1 MPLWNV
7 CLDGERCYKDDIIYS
22 MSRKIRNV
30 ILVRYAE
37 IALKG
42 RNRKMFEERLRENI
56 AESLGSPKAQV
67 KGVRGQLAVYVE
79 DDELD
84 HAVEHLAKVFGIAW
98 FAVTMRCASHI
109 EAIIETC
116 VDAAIGRIDKRTTFA
131 IRAHRSYKKLGF
143 SSDRIQR
150 EAGEAVRN
158 ATGAGVDLGNPDV
171 TIYVGAAREGTYVY
185 TEKIP
190 GPGGLPV
197 GSSGKI
203 LALLSG
209 GFDSIASAYYLAKRG
224 AQVDFLHFHAFPNS
238 EQVLSSKIASITE
251 KLSAWTMSKKLYLAS
266 YFPFESRVWEL
277 DTREQRHEL
286 VVFRRLM
293 VRTAEALALQQGYQ
307 AIILGDSLGQVAS
320 QTMENI
326 AAVDEAVT
334 MPVFRPLIGMDKVE
348 VVQFVRD
355 LGLYEEATAD
365 YKDCCSII
373 ARNPA
378 IRAHMP
384 SVHALEEKLGM
395 NALLEEIA
403 EMVEETEVGE
413 RWK

>member
-1 MPLWNV
+1 V
-7 CLDGERCYKDDIIYS
+7 QVSEGE
-22 MSRKIRNV
+22 V
-30 ILVRYAE
+30 E
-37 IALKG
+37 EAL
-42 RNRKMFEERLRENI
+42 NR
-56 AESLGSPKAQV
+56 
-67 KGVRGQLAVYVE
+67 
-79 DDELD
+79 
-84 HAVEHLAKVFGIAW
+84 LAKVFGVAW
-98 FAVTMRCASHI
+98 FAASVRCASRVSEI
-109 EAIIETC
+109 VESCVEAANGVVNNDT
-116 VDAAIGRIDKRTTFA
+116 KFA
-131 IRAHRSYKKLGF
+131 IRAHRSYKQLGF
-143 SSDRIQR
+143 SSGQVER
-150 EAGEAVRN
+150 EAGEAVQQ
-158 ATGAGVDLGNPDV
+158 ATGAGVDLSHPDV
-171 TIYVGAAREGTYVY
+171 TIYAAAAQEGTYVY

-197 GSSGKI
+197 GTSGKA

-209 GFDSIASAYYLAKRG
+209 GFDSIAAAYYLAKRG
-224 AQVDFLHFHAFPNS
+224 AHVDFLHFHAFPNA
-238 EQVLSSKIASITE
+238 EQVLDSKITGITR
-251 KLSAWTMSKKLYLAS
+251 KLSAWTQSERLYLAS

-277 DTREQRHEL
+277 DEREQRYEL

-293 VRTAEALALQQGYQ
+293 ARTAEALAGKLGYQ

-326 AAVDEAVT
+326 AAVDEVVT

-378 IRAHMP
+378 IKANMA

-395 NALLEEIA
+395 DALVA
-403 EMVEETEVGE
+403 EMVGIVEEVAVGE
-413 RWK
+413 LREEELVISK